1 MNLTCPKCGKE
12 HQETI
17 VDCSRCG
24 YTMNRNLPLVS
35 GVSKTIY
42 VGEEKQKSLSC
53 VECGYPLREDADA
66 CPNCSMSISSGNNS
80 NDSPT
85 KERIADVTQQLSS
98 ENNDLNHKHS
108 FEDDSKKL
116 GTISD
121 SPSVEQKTVV
131 QSEAKTIVQINA
143 SPSDNSEMTN
153 TVQETVL
160 QPQFGN
166 SDYIGA
172 TPNGPKTVLD
182 PVLTAPDNLASSN
195 VVLKFTSV
203 SLDGEGGCPDINVT
217 EKQTTIGREDID
229 SRDGSISKNH
239 LSVYEEK
246 GKWYVEN
253 QASNQATF
261 MVVNG
266 KQEIN
271 DGDLILLGN
280 SKFFKIE
287 IMK

>member
-24 YTMNRNLPLVS
+24 YTMNRDLPLVS

-66 CPNCSMSISSGNNS
+66 CPNCSISISNGNSS
-80 NDSPT
+80 NNTTT
-85 KERIADVTQQLSS
+85 KESITDVTQQLSS
-98 ENNDLNHKHS
+98 ENSDFIPKRS
-108 FEDDSKKL
+108 IEDDSKKL
-116 GTISD
+116 VNMPD
-121 SPSVEQKTVV
+121 SFSVEEKTVVKSEAKTVV
-131 QSEAKTIVQINA
+131 QVNA
-143 SPSDNSEMTN
+143 NVDNNSEMPSTG
-153 TVQETVL
+153 QETVL
-160 QPQFGN
+160 QPQFVN

-172 TPNGPKTVLD
+172 TPNGPKRVLD
-182 PVLTAPDNLASSN
+182 PVPTAPDNLASSN

-229 SRDGSISKNH
+229 SGDGSISKNH

-261 MVVNG
+261 MVVSG

>member
-1 MNLTCPKCGKE
+1 
-12 HQETI
+12 
-17 VDCSRCG
+17 
-24 YTMNRNLPLVS
+24 MNRNLPLVS

-66 CPNCSMSISSGNNS
+66 CPNCSISISNGNNS
-80 NDSPT
+80 NNTPI
-85 KERIADVTQQLSS
+85 KESIASVTQQLNS
-98 ENNDLNHKHS
+98 ENNDLNNKHS

-131 QSEAKTIVQINA
+131 QSEAKTIVQVNA
-143 SPSDNSEMTN
+143 SVGNNSEMPS

-182 PVLTAPDNLASSN
+182 HVPTAPDNLAPSN

-261 MVVNG
+261 MVVSG